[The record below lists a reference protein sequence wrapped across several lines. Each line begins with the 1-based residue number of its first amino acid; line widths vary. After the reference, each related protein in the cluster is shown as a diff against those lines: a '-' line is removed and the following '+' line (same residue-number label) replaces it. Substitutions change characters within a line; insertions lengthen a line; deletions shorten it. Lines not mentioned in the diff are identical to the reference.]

1 MPGRKIHINSGP
13 VVLQDPQPLMSVKF
27 YHHTILLK
35 QEGDL
40 MGFYKYLA
48 SEEEL
53 SAYNIALKTL
63 TSPQAFSQNSF
74 F

>member
-35 QEGDL
+35 QEGGP

-48 SEEEL
+48 SEEL

-63 TSPQAFSQNSF
+63 
-74 F
+74 